1 MKYTLAL
8 KHAAASLVVA
18 SVMFGVT
25 GIVHAQSSAAKNQA
39 APRTRPPTHTAK
51 MQQGTTKSRKSQGPM
66 PTGKTRQ
73 PTMQNHKGPART
85 PMEKTHQA
93 IIQGRKDRAQPAA
106 RRARDRVLARLQ
118 HLGNLCRIRRT
129 LNTALALKNSLGAS
143 QLSPLIRG
151 FRRYWVK
158 APGCFIPVRF
168 SI

>member
-1 MKYTLAL
+1 ML
-8 KHAAASLVVA
+8 KVA
-18 SVMFGVT
+18 
-25 GIVHAQSSAAKNQA
+25 QPKNQA

-106 RRARDRVLARLQ
+106 RRARDRVLR
-118 HLGNLCRIRRT
+118 
-129 LNTALALKNSLGAS
+129 
-143 QLSPLIRG
+143 
-151 FRRYWVK
+151 K
-158 APGCFIPVRF
+158 APAPREPRQDPADTKYGSCLKEQPGCKSAQPVNTGF
-168 SI
+168 SQILGESTGLFHTRAILNLMLAISRVEFKRLRLMTPLLS